1 MPLISQL
8 FLLALLAFFT
18 LYLAYEWVRWI
29 GGNRAGLTP
38 GQFRRR
44 MVGGLLLELDL
55 LLWLLWPVLA
65 AGRRPAEQLLYLLFA
80 LLLIFVPMLLAVR
93 EAAFVTR
100 QYVRWRGE
108 MVRNYSRGE
117 TAPPPDQDAHDPR
130 R

>member
-1 MPLISQL
+1 MPLITQI
-8 FLLALLAFFT
+8 FLAALLLFFT
-18 LYLAYEWVRWI
+18 LYLLFEWVRWV

-44 MVGGLLLELDL
+44 MIGGALLELDL
-55 LLWLLWPVLA
+55 LLWLLYPVLIS
-65 AGRRPAEQLLYLLFA
+65 GRPAAEQLLYLLFCV
-80 LLLIFVPMLLAVR
+80 LLIVVAMLLAVR

-117 TAPPPDQDAHDPR
+117 AASKDPDAHDA
-130 R
+130 